1 MDIVF
6 DFDGVL
12 CEYEGWRG
20 HDNIGK
26 PIKENIALVRELK
39 NRDYRIKLSTTRLN
53 PYPFGEHK
61 EADEWVQ
68 SGKAKEIIKDWLDS
82 YDILTCF
89 SEITGY
95 KPFGDIYI
103 DDRGFYYDRH
113 NAKNKSDLVDRL
125 ELIINQKNEEKK
137 KRGDGADSSHS

>member
-12 CEYEGWRG
+12 CEYVGWRG
-20 HDNIGK
+20 HDNIGD
-26 PIKENIALVRELK
+26 PIKENIALVRELRNMGYK
-39 NRDYRIKLSTTRLN
+39 LKLSTTRLN

-61 EADEWVQ
+61 EADEWVV
-68 SGKAKEIIKDWLDS
+68 SGKAKEIIKDWLDA

-89 SEITGY
+89 TEITGY

-113 NAKNKSDLVDRL
+113 NAKNKGDLVDRL
-125 ELIINQKNEEKK
+125 ELIINQKEEEKE
-137 KRGDGADSSHS
+137 KRGDGTDSSHS

>member
-1 MDIVF
+1 MKVKECIRGGGAKMDIVF

-26 PIKENIALVRELK
+26 PIKENIAFVRELK
-39 NRDYRIKLSTTRLN
+39 NMGHKLKLSTTRLN
-53 PYPFGEHK
+53 PYPFREHK
-61 EADEWVQ
+61 EADELVL
-68 SGKAKEIIKDWLDS
+68 SGKAREIIKDWLDS
-82 YDILTCF
+82 CDIIACF
-89 SEITGY
+89 TEITGY

-113 NAKNKSDLVDRL
+113 NEKNKVELLNRL
-125 ELIINQKNEEKK
+125 ELIINQK
-137 KRGDGADSSHS
+137 

>member
-20 HDNIGK
+20 HDNIGD

-39 NRDYRIKLSTTRLN
+39 NMGYKLKLSTTRLN

-61 EADEWVQ
+61 EADDWVV
-68 SGKAKEIIKDWLDS
+68 SGKAKEIIKDWLDA
-82 YDILTCF
+82 YDIITCF

-103 DDRGFYYDRH
+103 DDRGFYYNPRDANR
-113 NAKNKSDLVDRL
+113 KNDLQKRL
-125 ELIINQKNEEKK
+125 ELIVNKKDEEKG
-137 KRGDGADSSHS
+137 GDGADSSQA